1 MEHRCSCCRELRFSL
16 RNVTLHCK
24 DGSSRALTYT
34 EVEEC
39 GCEGLQ
45 CDSPGGLGLS
55 AVALEPSPESG
66 LRRRVRRAPR
76 ARPLP

>member
-1 MEHRCSCCRELRFSL
+1 MAHQCSCCREQRVSL
-16 RNVTLHCK
+16 RNVTLRCE

-39 GCEGLQ
+39 GCAGLQ

-66 LRRRVRRAPR
+66 LRRRGRRAPR
-76 ARPLP
+76 ARPLQ